1 MEVAAGVV
9 AGAGPEAEQAE
20 GGGVAHR
27 LGLISLCQRGRGTS
41 LQTLPCTC
49 RAHQRCYTRR
59 WSRESGR
66 VLKRWAGPRLIR
78 CRQIKHCRCLS
89 L

>member
-1 MEVAAGVV
+1 MVRVHPGEVAVEVAAGAVAGVV

-20 GGGVAHR
+20 GGGVARR

-41 LQTLPCTC
+41 PQTLPSTC
-49 RAHQRCYTRR
+49 RVIQRCYTRR

-66 VLKRWAGPRLIR
+66 VL
-78 CRQIKHCRCLS
+78 
-89 L
+89 